1 MAAKNTFQ
9 FQGFKEV
16 EQLLDALPK
25 RLGEKT
31 LQSILRKN
39 ARPLIQRGR
48 ELVPRNKGTVAKSLG
63 TIAGRGAGRGT
74 SVYVGPRRSKA
85 FNGYA
90 AHLIEFGT
98 APRVRKDGRATGSMP
113 AQPFWRPAFEQ
124 TKDQVIAGIRL
135 DIKAVLDGNFKD
147 LNFD

>member
-1 MAAKNTFQ
+1 MAARNTFQ

-39 ARPLIQRGR
+39 AQPLIARGR
-48 ELVPRNKGTVAKSLG
+48 ELVPRRKGEVAKSLG
-63 TIAGRGAGRGT
+63 VVAGRGAGRGT
-74 SVYVGPRRSKA
+74 SIYVGPRRSKA
-85 FNGYA
+85 FQGYA

-98 APRVRKDGRATGSMP
+98 APRTQKNGRRTGSMP
-113 AQPFWRPAFEQ
+113 AQPFWRPAFDQ
-124 TKDQVIAGIRL
+124 TKDTILAGIRL
-135 DIKAVLDGNFKD
+135 DIKTLLESNFQG
-147 LNFD
+147 LTF